1 MVIGI
6 ISGFIGYF
14 AGIPAGAMSVS
25 MAGVAAYNIKSNK
38 AFMPIKLRQFIQ
50 VLGGA
55 LIDYGFQVTANYIQ
69 GKEDHWTDIDWG
81 SVTTSAALGAA
92 GIPGNV
98 KIGKNIYKN
107 VKEAVKMRKR
117 IKNSQ
122 KIHICKEKLPTA
134 HQKKLLKR
142 KQKRENIYSEYKN
155 EIKNNFLIGII
166 RGLAKNIGSE
176 VYENYKNTLGNK
188 YEKCCQDIIIIIIV
202 EIEVEIKIDSFQ
214 QYENNNILEE
224 NPNYIPPTRPF
235 YPLR

>member
-1 MVIGI
+1 
-6 ISGFIGYF
+6 
-14 AGIPAGAMSVS
+14 
-25 MAGVAAYNIKSNK
+25 
-38 AFMPIKLRQFIQ
+38 
-50 VLGGA
+50 
-55 LIDYGFQVTANYIQ
+55 
-69 GKEDHWTDIDWG
+69 
-81 SVTTSAALGAA
+81 
-92 GIPGNV
+92 
-98 KIGKNIYKN
+98 
-107 VKEAVKMRKR
+107 MRKR

-224 NPNYIPPTRPF
+224 NPNYIPPIRPF

>member
-1 MVIGI
+1 
-6 ISGFIGYF
+6 
-14 AGIPAGAMSVS
+14 
-25 MAGVAAYNIKSNK
+25 
-38 AFMPIKLRQFIQ
+38 
-50 VLGGA
+50 
-55 LIDYGFQVTANYIQ
+55 
-69 GKEDHWTDIDWG
+69 
-81 SVTTSAALGAA
+81 
-92 GIPGNV
+92 
-98 KIGKNIYKN
+98 
-107 VKEAVKMRKR
+107 
-117 IKNSQ
+117 
-122 KIHICKEKLPTA
+122 
-134 HQKKLLKR
+134 LKR